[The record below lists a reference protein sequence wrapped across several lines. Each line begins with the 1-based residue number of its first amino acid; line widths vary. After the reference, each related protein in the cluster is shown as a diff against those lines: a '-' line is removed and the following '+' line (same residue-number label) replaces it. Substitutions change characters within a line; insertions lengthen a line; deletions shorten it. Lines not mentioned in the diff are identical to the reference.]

1 MCIHPKDFKPTTI
14 KRTRKRKLSTGKVV
28 EEKSDAYHTLNYL
41 LSEGEFSA
49 FWSYIVVIISIAY
62 QSMLQSFYGTAEEE
76 EDTSAAPHAQ
86 KEKDATD
93 TDSNLMSSDFSD
105 TETETMRASTPSSS
119 GISTPA
125 FTNLEHILPKP
136 ASDKHLNLRF
146 GPMKINK
153 AEKGLDKNASIPF
166 DGQTPESYK
175 LTFRIASPDI
185 VVLEIITFPELK
197 LKSFIRMGKYQT
209 FKKLKTKMRKEP
221 ASLYCGRWEHPNTFS
236 LAWKHAGGKHEMER
250 LTPIFDNDTP
260 ASIGMDQGV
269 HKMMWGPFSNIPAML
284 DLTMDD

>member
-1 MCIHPKDFKPTTI
+1 MHQIT
-14 KRTRKRKLSTGKVV
+14 LSTGKVV
-28 EEKSDAYHTLNYL
+28 DERSSAYHTLNYL

-49 FWSYIVVIISIAY
+49 LWSYIVTIISIAY
-62 QSMLQSFYGTAEEE
+62 QSMLQSFYGTAEDE
-76 EDTSAAPHAQ
+76 EDTAAALHAQ

-105 TETETMRASTPSSS
+105 TETETMRVTTPSSS

-125 FTNLEHILPKP
+125 PKNLDQNLPRP
-136 ASDKHLNLRF
+136 ANDKHLNLRF

-197 LKSFIRMGKYQT
+197 LKSFVRMGKHQT

-236 LAWKHAGGKHEMER
+236 LAWKHAVGKHEMER

>member
-1 MCIHPKDFKPTTI
+1 MPQIT
-14 KRTRKRKLSTGKVV
+14 LSTGKVV
-28 EEKSDAYHTLNYL
+28 EERSSAHHTLNYL

-49 FWSYIVVIISIAY
+49 FWSYIVAIISIAY
-62 QSMLQSFYGTAEEE
+62 QSILQSFYGTAEDE
-76 EDTSAAPHAQ
+76 EDTAAALHAQ

-93 TDSNLMSSDFSD
+93 TDTDLMLSDYSD
-105 TETETMRASTPSSS
+105 TEMETMRASTPSSS

-125 FTNLEHILPKP
+125 PTNLEQNIPRP
-136 ASDKHLNLRF
+136 ASDRHLDLRF

-166 DGQTPESYK
+166 DGQTPENYK
-175 LTFRIASPDI
+175 LTFRIASPNI

-197 LKSFIRMGKYQT
+197 LKSFVRMGKHQT

-236 LAWKHAGGKHEMER
+236 LAWNHPGQKHEKER

-284 DLTMDD
+284 DMTMDD

>member
-1 MCIHPKDFKPTTI
+1 MHQIT
-14 KRTRKRKLSTGKVV
+14 LSTGKVV
-28 EEKSDAYHTLNYL
+28 DERSSAYHTLNYL

-49 FWSYIVVIISIAY
+49 F
-62 QSMLQSFYGTAEEE
+62 YGTAEDE
-76 EDTSAAPHAQ
+76 EDTAAALHAQ

-93 TDSNLMSSDFSD
+93 TDSNLMSSDFSG

-119 GISTPA
+119 GISTPGS
-125 FTNLEHILPKP
+125 TNLEHILPKP

-197 LKSFIRMGKYQT
+197 LKSFVRMGKHQT

-236 LAWKHAGGKHEMER
+236 LAWKHAGGKHETER

-260 ASIGMDQGV
+260 ASVRESSGRT
-269 HKMMWGPFSNIPAML
+269 HKCNG
-284 DLTMDD
+284 

>member
-1 MCIHPKDFKPTTI
+1 MAQIT
-14 KRTRKRKLSTGKVV
+14 LSTGKVI
-28 EEKSDAYHTLNYL
+28 EEKSGAYHTLNYL

-49 FWSYIVVIISIAY
+49 FWSYIVTIISIAY

-125 FTNLEHILPKP
+125 PTNLEQNLPRP
-136 ASDKHLNLRF
+136 ASDRHLGLRY
-146 GPMKINK
+146 GRLRVNK
-153 AEKGLDKNASIPF
+153 AEKGPDNNASIPF
-166 DGQTPESYK
+166 DGQTPENYK
-175 LTFRIASPDI
+175 LSFRIASPDI
-185 VVLEIITFPELK
+185 VIFEIITFPELK
-197 LKSFIRMGKYQT
+197 LKSFVRMGKHQT

-236 LAWKHAGGKHEMER
+236 LAWKHDGGKHEMER

-260 ASIGMDQGV
+260 ASIGMDQSV
-269 HKMMWGPFSNIPAML
+269 HKMMWGPFSNIPIML